1 MKFSQF
7 LILFTITKL
16 KYKNQLLQKCYPKIG
31 GEIKQKERKKSKLI
45 HGTTVYTCQYF
56 LNMDYCKKKK

>member
-31 GEIKQKERKKSKLI
+31 GEIKKE
-45 HGTTVYTCQYF
+45 
-56 LNMDYCKKKK
+56 KKKEAN